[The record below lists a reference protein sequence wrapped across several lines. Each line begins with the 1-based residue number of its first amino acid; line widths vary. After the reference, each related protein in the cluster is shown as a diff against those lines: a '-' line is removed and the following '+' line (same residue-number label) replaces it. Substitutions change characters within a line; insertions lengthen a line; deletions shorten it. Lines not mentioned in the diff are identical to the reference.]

1 MMRPRNRLYHRYIL
15 DQMKVEAT
23 GEGAVISAAERA
35 AIMGFAHRLGLRRRL
50 HRPALRFRRRRRLL
64 RALPADAVHER
75 HRHPDPVLAA
85 FDDPWIPGRSIGSMI
100 GPRIRRSHR
109 FCLTVVAM
117 SASMAAAAASRGA
130 TSW

>member
-35 AIMGFAHRLGLRRRL
+35 AINGLAHRLGLRRRL
-50 HRPALRFRRRRRLL
+50 IAPRYGFAGAEDYYERCRPMRFMSGIGIPTL
-64 RALPADAVHER
+64 
-75 HRHPDPVLAA
+75 VLAA
-85 FDDPWIPGRSIGSMI
+85 FDDPWIPGTLYREYDWT
-100 GPRIRRSHR
+100 RIRRSHR